1 MRNTI
6 ELRVHK
12 GLNVNNSDNAKAAF
26 AKRLNKILD
35 NKGYTPRGRAQR
47 LKREAGFDIS
57 DRAIN
62 KWLKAETLPEH
73 HNIEVLAQFL
83 GVNFNWLAA
92 GQGEDGRVPTPNE
105 LMQQIK
111 EIENRGTSE
120 SLDHLPENTE
130 HVTMTGGS
138 RMVPVLSWVA
148 AGSWSNVEAVTFD
161 DALGYAPK
169 PPNLSAKG
177 FALRVRGQSMMP
189 EFKPEDIIYVEP
201 MAGLFSLKDSDLVVV
216 QCNDDTEATFKQLVI
231 GETSDDMYLK
241 PLNPNWHE
249 QKMVPMGDCN
259 LVGKVVGKYVEY

>member
-1 MRNTI
+1 M
-6 ELRVHK
+6 
-12 GLNVNNSDNAKAAF
+12 NSSDDAKVAF
-26 AKRLNKILD
+26 AKRLNDALAE
-35 NKGYTPRGRAQR
+35 KGYTPRGRAQR
-47 LKREAGFDIS
+47 LKREASFDIS

-73 HNIEVLAQFL
+73 HNIEVLSQFL

-92 GQGEDGRVPTPNE
+92 GQGEKGKTPSRDD

-111 EIENRGTSE
+111 DIEGRGTSKNSE
-120 SLDHLPENTE
+120 QLPDGTE
-130 HVTMTGGS
+130 HVTMAAGS
-138 RMVPVLSWVA
+138 RLVPILSWVA
-148 AGSWSNVEAVTFD
+148 AGSWSNVEAVTFE

-177 FALRVRGQSMMP
+177 FALKVRGQSMLP
-189 EFKPEDIIYVEP
+189 KFEPEDIIYVEP

-231 GETSDDMYLK
+231 GETSDDMYLR
-241 PLNPNWHE
+241 PLNPDWHE
-249 QKMVPMGDCN
+249 QKMLPMGDCN